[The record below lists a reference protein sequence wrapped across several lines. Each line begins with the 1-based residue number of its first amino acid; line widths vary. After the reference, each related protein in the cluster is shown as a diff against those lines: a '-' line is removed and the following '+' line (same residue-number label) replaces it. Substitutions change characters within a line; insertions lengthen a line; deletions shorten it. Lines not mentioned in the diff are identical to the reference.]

1 MYLETNQ
8 KTMEEITEEMKTIRN
23 DINLLI
29 RKSGRLEEN
38 INILEKTFKCF
49 EEKYEEVLDE
59 NEELKGHLVELK
71 SQTRGPENYKCSFC
85 TRQFDRK
92 WKFQA
97 HKRYNCFF

>member
-1 MYLETNQ
+1 METKL
-8 KTMEEITEEMKTIRN
+8 KTMEEMREELKTIRN
-23 DINLLI
+23 DINLLL

-59 NEELKGHLVELK
+59 NVDLKYHLVELK
-71 SQTRGPENYKCSFC
+71 SQTRGAGEYKCCLC

-97 HKRYNCFF
+97 HKRYHCSLM